1 MEIQITQDLVRMKS
15 ITPDDG
21 GCLDYISNFLTK
33 KGFENEI
40 LTYGEVKNLW
50 SVHRANGPLLIFLG
64 HVDVVPSGPE
74 EKWTHDPFSGF
85 DDGEYIYGRGTG
97 DMKGGI
103 ACFMSALDRV
113 NLPEL
118 NYSLGFIITSDEE
131 GPSKDGT
138 VKVVEELIKREEKV
152 DYCLIGEPST
162 IDKVGDN
169 IRIGR
174 RGSVNVELEI
184 IGKQGH
190 AAYPERVDNPI
201 HRISNFLE
209 KITKKVWDEGNDH
222 FPPTSLQITNINGG
236 VGAHNV
242 TPDNLLIKFNLRY
255 SPELTFEEIKSE
267 IIKFLDSDGINY
279 KIDFDSNAEPYYSKL
294 GVFTDVVKESISEQC
309 GFNTTLSC
317 SGGTSDGRFMN
328 KTGAEIVEL
337 GPKFESI
344 HKIDEKIEKIELERL
359 TNIYHQILIN
369 LNDATK
375 S

>member
-1 MEIQITQDLVRMKS
+1 MKS

-50 SVHRANGPLLIFLG
+50 SVHRTNGPLLIFLG

-113 NLPEL
+113 NLAEL
-118 NYSLGFIITSDEE
+118 NYSLGFLITSDEE

-190 AAYPERVDNPI
+190 AAYPEKVDNPI

-209 KITKKVWDEGNDH
+209 KITNKVWDEGNDH

-242 TPDNLLIKFNLRY
+242 TPDNLLIKFNLKY
-255 SPELTFEEIKSE
+255 SP
-267 IIKFLDSDGINY
+267 
-279 KIDFDSNAEPYYSKL
+279 
-294 GVFTDVVKESISEQC
+294 
-309 GFNTTLSC
+309 
-317 SGGTSDGRFMN
+317 R
-328 KTGAEIVEL
+328 
-337 GPKFESI
+337 
-344 HKIDEKIEKIELERL
+344 
-359 TNIYHQILIN
+359 TNF
-369 LNDATK
+369 
-375 S
+375 

>member
-21 GCLDYISNFLTK
+21 GCLDYISNFLNK

-40 LTYGEVKNLW
+40 LTYGDVKNLW
-50 SVHRANGPLLIFLG
+50 SVHRTNGPLLIFLG

-103 ACFMSALDRV
+103 ACFMSALDRI
-113 NLPEL
+113 NLAEL

-267 IIKFLDSDGINY
+267 IIEFLDSDGINY

-309 GFNTTLSC
+309 GFNTRLSC

>member
-1 MEIQITQDLVRMKS
+1 LEIQITQDLVRMKS

-21 GCLDYISNFLTK
+21 GCLDYISNFLSK
-33 KGFENEI
+33 KDFENEI

-50 SVHRANGPLLIFLG
+50 SIHRTDGPLLIFLG

-85 DDGEYIYGRGTG
+85 DDGEFIHGRGTG

-103 ACFMSALDRV
+103 GCFMSALERV
-113 NLPEL
+113 NIAEL
-118 NYSLGFIITSDEE
+118 NYSLGFLITSDEE

-138 VKVVEELIKREEKV
+138 VKVVDELIKRGEKV

-169 IRIGR
+169 VRIGR

-184 IGKQGH
+184 KGKQGH
-190 AAYPERVDNPI
+190 AAYPEKVDNPI
-201 HRISNFLE
+201 HKISSFLE
-209 KITKKVWDEGNDH
+209 KISKKIWDEGNDH

-255 SPELTFEEIKSE
+255 SPELTFEQIKSE
-267 IIKFLDSDGINY
+267 ILELLDSDEIDY

-294 GVFTDVVKESISEQC
+294 GIFTDVVKESIKEQC
-309 GFNTTLSC
+309 GFDTTLSC

-344 HKIDEKIEKIELERL
+344 HKIDEKVEKIELERL

-375 S
+375 R

>member
-40 LTYGEVKNLW
+40 LTYGDVKNLW
-50 SVHRANGPLLIFLG
+50 SVHRTDGPLLIFLG

-103 ACFMSALDRV
+103 ACFMSALDKV
-113 NLPEL
+113 NLDEL
-118 NYSLGFIITSDEE
+118 NYSLGFLITSDEE

-138 VKVVEELIKREEKV
+138 IKVVDELITRGEKV

-162 IDKVGDN
+162 INEVGDN

-184 IGKQGH
+184 TGKQGH
-190 AAYPERVDNPI
+190 AAYPEKVDNPI
-201 HRISNFLE
+201 HKISGFLN
-209 KITKKVWDEGNDH
+209 KISKKVWDEGNDH
-222 FPPTSLQITNINGG
+222 FPPTSLQITNINAG

-242 TPDNLLIKFNLRY
+242 TPNSLLVKFNLRY
-255 SPELTFEEIKSE
+255 SPELNFEQIKNE
-267 IIKFLDSDGINY
+267 IIELLDSDEINY

-294 GVFTDVVKESISEQC
+294 GIFTDVVKESIKSEC

-344 HKIDEKIEKIELERL
+344 HKIDEKVEKVELERL
-359 TNIYHQILIN
+359 TNIYYQILIN

-375 S
+375 R

>member
-1 MEIQITQDLVRMKS
+1 MKS

-103 ACFMSALDRV
+103 ACFMSALDKV
-113 NLPEL
+113 NLDEL
-118 NYSLGFIITSDEE
+118 NYSLGFLITSDEE

-138 VKVVEELIKREEKV
+138 IKVVDELINRGEKV

-162 IDKVGDN
+162 INEVGDN

-184 IGKQGH
+184 TGKQGH
-190 AAYPERVDNPI
+190 AAYPEKVDNPI
-201 HRISNFLE
+201 HKISGFLN
-209 KITKKVWDEGNDH
+209 KISKKVWDEGNDH
-222 FPPTSLQITNINGG
+222 FPPTSLQITNINAG

-242 TPDNLLIKFNLRY
+242 TPDNLLVKFNLRY
-255 SPELTFEEIKSE
+255 SPELNFEQIKNE
-267 IIKFLDSDGINY
+267 IIELLDSDEINY

-294 GVFTDVVKESISEQC
+294 GIFTDVVKESIKSEC

-344 HKIDEKIEKIELERL
+344 HKIDEKVEKDELERL

>member
-21 GCLDYISNFLTK
+21 GCLDYICNFLAK

-50 SVHRANGPLLIFLG
+50 STHKANGPLLIFLG

-74 EKWTHDPFSGF
+74 EKWTHNPFSGF
-85 DDGEYIYGRGTG
+85 DDGEFIYGRGTG

-103 ACFMSALDRV
+103 SCFMSALNRI
-113 NLPEL
+113 NLAEL
-118 NYSLGFIITSDEE
+118 NYSLGFLITSDEE

-138 VKVVEELIKREEKV
+138 VKVVDELIKRGEKV

-174 RGSVNVELEI
+174 RGSVNIELEI
-184 IGKQGH
+184 IGRQGH
-190 AAYPERVDNPI
+190 AAYPEKVDNPI
-201 HRISNFLE
+201 HRISSFLD

-255 SPELTFEEIKSE
+255 SPELTFEKIKSE
-267 IIKFLDSDGINY
+267 ILEFLDSDGLNY
-279 KIDFDSNAEPYYSKL
+279 KVNFDSNAEPYYSKL
-294 GVFTDVVKESISEQC
+294 GIFTDVVKESIREQC
-309 GFNTTLSC
+309 QFDTTLSC

-359 TNIYHQILIN
+359 TNIYHQILLN

-375 S
+375 R

>member
-1 MEIQITQDLVRMKS
+1 MKS

-21 GCLDYISNFLTK
+21 GCLDYISAFLDK

-50 SVHRANGPLLIFLG
+50 SIHRTNGPLLIFLG

-74 EKWTHDPFSGF
+74 EKWTHNPFSGF

-103 ACFMSALDRV
+103 SCFMSALDRM
-113 NLPEL
+113 NLAEL
-118 NYSLGFIITSDEE
+118 NYSLGFLITSDEE

-138 VKVVEELIKREEKV
+138 VKVVDELIKRGEKV

-169 IRIGR
+169 VRIGR
-174 RGSVNVELEI
+174 RGSVNIELEI

-190 AAYPERVDNPI
+190 AAYPEKVDNPI
-201 HRISNFLE
+201 HRISSFLE

-267 IIKFLDSDGINY
+267 ILEFLDSDGINY

-294 GVFTDVVKESISEQC
+294 GIFTDVVKGSIKEQC
-309 GFNTTLSC
+309 GFDTNLSC

-375 S
+375 R

>member
-21 GCLDYISNFLTK
+21 GCLDYISNFLNK

-40 LTYGEVKNLW
+40 LTYGDVKNLW
-50 SVHRANGPLLIFLG
+50 SVYRTNGPLLIFLG

-74 EKWTHDPFSGF
+74 EKWTHNPFSGF

-103 ACFMSALDRV
+103 ACFMSALDKV
-113 NLPEL
+113 NLDKL
-118 NYSLGFIITSDEE
+118 NYSLGFLITSDEE

-138 VKVVEELIKREEKV
+138 IKVVDELINRGEKV

-162 IDKVGDN
+162 INEVGDN

-184 IGKQGH
+184 TGKQGH
-190 AAYPERVDNPI
+190 AAYPEKVDNPI
-201 HRISNFLE
+201 HKISGFLN
-209 KITKKVWDEGNDH
+209 KISKKVWDEGNDH
-222 FPPTSLQITNINGG
+222 FPPTSLQITNINAG

-242 TPDNLLIKFNLRY
+242 TPNNLLVKFNLRY
-255 SPELTFEEIKSE
+255 SPELNFEQIKNE
-267 IIKFLDSDGINY
+267 IIELLDSDEINY

-294 GVFTDVVKESISEQC
+294 GIFTDVVKESIKSEC

-344 HKIDEKIEKIELERL
+344 HKIDEKVEKVELERL

>member
-33 KGFENEI
+33 KGFQNEI

-113 NLPEL
+113 NLAEL
-118 NYSLGFIITSDEE
+118 NYSLGFLITSDEE

-169 IRIGR
+169 IRIGG

-184 IGKQGH
+184 IGKQGN
-190 AAYPERVDNPI
+190 AAYPESVDNPI

-242 TPDNLLIKFNLRY
+242 TPDNLLIKFNIRY

-267 IIKFLDSDGINY
+267 IIEFLDSDDINY

-309 GFNTTLSC
+309 GFNTRLSC

-375 S
+375 R

>member
-21 GCLDYISNFLTK
+21 GCLDYISNFLAK

-50 SVHRANGPLLIFLG
+50 STHKANGPLLIFLG

-74 EKWTHDPFSGF
+74 EKWTHKPFSGF
-85 DDGEYIYGRGTG
+85 DDGEFIYGRGTG

-103 ACFMSALDRV
+103 SCFMSALNRI
-113 NLPEL
+113 NLAEL
-118 NYSLGFIITSDEE
+118 NYSLGFLITSDEE

-138 VKVVEELIKREEKV
+138 VKVVDELIKRGEKV

-174 RGSVNVELEI
+174 RGSVNIELEI
-184 IGKQGH
+184 IGRQGH
-190 AAYPERVDNPI
+190 AAYPEKVDNPI
-201 HRISNFLE
+201 HRISSFLD

-255 SPELTFEEIKSE
+255 SPELTFEKIKSKILE
-267 IIKFLDSDGINY
+267 FLDSDGLNY
-279 KIDFDSNAEPYYSKL
+279 KVDFDSNAEPYYSKL
-294 GVFTDVVKESISEQC
+294 GIFTDVVKESIREQC
-309 GFNTTLSC
+309 QFDTTLSC

-359 TNIYHQILIN
+359 TNIYHQILLN

-375 S
+375 R

>member
-21 GCLDYISNFLTK
+21 GCLDYISNFLSK
-33 KGFENEI
+33 KDFENEI

-50 SVHRANGPLLIFLG
+50 SIHRTDGPLLIFLG

-85 DDGEYIYGRGTG
+85 DDGEFIYGRGTG

-103 ACFMSALDRV
+103 GCFMSALERV
-113 NLPEL
+113 NIAEL
-118 NYSLGFIITSDEE
+118 NYSLGFLITSDEE

-138 VKVVEELIKREEKV
+138 VKVVDELIKREEKV

-169 IRIGR
+169 VRIGR

-184 IGKQGH
+184 RGKQGH
-190 AAYPERVDNPI
+190 AAYPEKVNNPI
-201 HRISNFLE
+201 HKISSFLE
-209 KITKKVWDEGNDH
+209 KISKKIWDEGNDH

-255 SPELTFEEIKSE
+255 SPELTFEQIKSE
-267 IIKFLDSDGINY
+267 ILELLDSDEIDY

-294 GVFTDVVKESISEQC
+294 GIFTDVVKESIKEQC
-309 GFNTTLSC
+309 GFDTTLSC

-344 HKIDEKIEKIELERL
+344 HKIDEKVEKIELERL

-375 S
+375 R

>member
-21 GCLDYISNFLTK
+21 GCLDYISNFLSK
-33 KGFENEI
+33 KDFENEI

-50 SVHRANGPLLIFLG
+50 SIHRTDGPLLIFLG

-85 DDGEYIYGRGTG
+85 DDGEFIYGRGTG

-103 ACFMSALDRV
+103 GCFMSALERV
-113 NLPEL
+113 NIAEL
-118 NYSLGFIITSDEE
+118 NYSLGFLITSDEE

-138 VKVVEELIKREEKV
+138 VKVVDELIKRGEKV

-169 IRIGR
+169 VRIGR

-184 IGKQGH
+184 RGKQGH
-190 AAYPERVDNPI
+190 AAYPEKVDNPI
-201 HRISNFLE
+201 HKISSFLE
-209 KITKKVWDEGNDH
+209 KISKKIWDKGNEH

-255 SPELTFEEIKSE
+255 SPELTFEQIKSE
-267 IIKFLDSDGINY
+267 ILELLDSDEIDY

-294 GVFTDVVKESISEQC
+294 GIFTDVVKESIKEQC
-309 GFNTTLSC
+309 GFDTTLSC

-344 HKIDEKIEKIELERL
+344 HKIDEKVEKIELERL

-375 S
+375 R